1 MDKGWNRPS
10 TDLERRIGYLF
21 TDKSLLAQA
30 LTHSTYAYENKS
42 RGMPDN
48 ERLEFLGD
56 SILGLA
62 IGRALFEDDP
72 ALTEGDMTA
81 MRALV
86 VCEQSL
92 AEAARRIGLGR
103 ELLLGVGEDRT
114 GGRDKDSNLSNA
126 MEALFGAAFLDG
138 GYDQASSLV
147 LRLMRDILD
156 RALAGKLIRDYKS
169 RLIEW
174 AQAFDPPRKVEFVL
188 VRETGREH
196 ERMFTS
202 RVEIDS
208 VFYGE
213 GAGKSKKESEQAA
226 SREAL
231 RLMSPD

>member
-1 MDKGWNRPS
+1 MDKGWDRPLS
-10 TDLERRIGYLF
+10 DFEQRIGYLF

-226 SREAL
+226 SREARRL
-231 RLMSPD
+231 RSPD

>member
-1 MDKGWNRPS
+1 MDKGWNRPPL
-10 TDLERRIGYLF
+10 DFERRIGYSF

-30 LTHSTYAYENKS
+30 LTHSTYAYENRARKV
-42 RGMPDN
+42 PDN

-62 IGRALFEDDP
+62 VGRALFDDDP
-72 ALTEGDMTA
+72 SLTEGDMTA

-92 AEAARRIGLGR
+92 AEAARRIGLGK

-126 MEALFGAAFLDG
+126 MEALYGAAFLDG
-138 GYDQASSLV
+138 GYDHASALV

-156 RALAGKLIRDYKS
+156 RALAGKLVRDYKS

-174 AQAFDPPRKVEFVL
+174 AQACVPPRRVEFVL
-188 VRETGREH
+188 AKETGREH
-196 ERMFTS
+196 ERIFTS
-202 RVEIDS
+202 RVELDGEL
-208 VFYGE
+208 YGE
-213 GAGKSKKESEQAA
+213 GTGRSKKESEQAA

-231 RLMSPD
+231 RRLAPD

>member
-1 MDKGWNRPS
+1 M
-10 TDLERRIGYLF
+10 F